1 MNSIPQLK
9 IYEDDVKCTHGSTT
23 GQMDEDSLFYLQ
35 SRGINRNNAVNLMV
49 KGFANEVVE
58 KAGHPQLK
66 EIIQTALSEKLEEVI

>member
-23 GQMDEDSLFYLQ
+23 GQIDEDSLFYLQ
-35 SRGINRNNAVNLMV
+35 SRGINHNNAVNLMV

-58 KAGHPQLK
+58 KAGHPQFK
-66 EIIQTALSEKLEEVI
+66 EIIQTALSEKLEEII

>member
-1 MNSIPQLK
+1 MNSIPQLE
-9 IYEDDVKCTHGSTT
+9 IYEDDVKCTHGSTM
-23 GQMDEDSLFYLQ
+23 GQIDEDSLFYLQ
-35 SRGINRNNAVNLMV
+35 SRGMYKRQAVNLMV